1 MKRIYIAVD
10 MEGAASIFSDQET
23 SPGHHAYDEARKQ
36 LLGEVNAAVE
46 GAFLGGADEVYVH
59 DYHGGLHNL
68 NVNDLD
74 DRAGQV
80 RGHGMP
86 NVHLPGIEDNFDGL
100 LVVGAHGPRNDSD
113 TNTLAHVING
123 GVFDFI
129 EINGI
134 NVGETIIDAWL
145 AGTWD
150 VPLLF
155 VTGETGAVEETQR
168 IYPDVPHVITKQG
181 LHYHAAISRPVSQVV
196 EEIRSGAESAVKKD
210 GKVLVP
216 SQPVEVTLRF
226 NALKHAGVCD
236 LLPECFDERQGKTV
250 HYTTEDFF
258 TAYRRILAALLLA
271 GFAD

>member
-1 MKRIYIAVD
+1 MTGIYIAVD
-10 MEGAASIFSDQET
+10 MEGAGSVFSDRET

-36 LLGEVNAAVE
+36 LLAEVNAAVE
-46 GAFLGGADEVYVH
+46 GAFRGGAGEVYVH
-59 DYHGGLHNL
+59 DYHGELHNL

-86 NVHLPGIEDNFDGL
+86 NVHLPGVEDGFDGL
-100 LVVGAHGPRNDSD
+100 IVIGAHGPQNDAE

-134 NVGETIIDAWL
+134 NAGETIIDAWL
-145 AGTWD
+145 AGIHD

-155 VTGETGAVEETQR
+155 VSGETGAVTEARR

-181 LHYHAAISRPVSQVV
+181 LHYNAALSRPAAQVADDIRDTVQRAV
-196 EEIRSGAESAVKKD
+196 EGGGR
-210 GKVLVP
+210 VLVP
-216 SQPVEVTLRF
+216 ETPLEVTIRF
-226 NALKHAGVCD
+226 NKLQHAQVCD
-236 LLPECFDERQGKTV
+236 LLPECFDERKGRTV
-250 HYTTEDFF
+250 RYAAEDFF
-258 TAYRRILAALLLA
+258 TAYRRILAALLMA
-271 GFAD
+271 GFGG